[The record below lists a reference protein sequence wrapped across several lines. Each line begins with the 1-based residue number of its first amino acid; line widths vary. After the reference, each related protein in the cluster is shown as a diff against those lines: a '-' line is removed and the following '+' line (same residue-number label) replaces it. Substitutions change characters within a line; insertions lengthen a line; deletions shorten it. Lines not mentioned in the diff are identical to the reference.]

1 MYTAL
6 VLTEESQEQLK
17 AITEKVYPDLNWE
30 LVCHHMTLHMG
41 PASKEEQCLIG
52 RQFFITLDRIG
63 KSDKA
68 AAATVD
74 SVRSKEG
81 INLST
86 AHIQI
91 PHVTLMVNRKEGGKP
106 FDSNKITEWFAY
118 GEFRFV
124 FETVFQEVV

>member
-6 VLTEESQEQLK
+6 VLTEKSQEQLK
-17 AITEKVYPDLNWE
+17 AITEKEYPDLDWE

-52 RQFFITLDRIG
+52 RQFFITVDRIG
-63 KSDKA
+63 KSNKA
-68 AAATVD
+68 VAATVD
-74 SVRSKEG
+74 SVRSEEG
-81 INLST
+81 INLNT
-86 AHIQI
+86 DHIQI
-91 PHVTLMVNRKEGGKP
+91 PHVTLMVNRKGGGKP

-118 GEFRFV
+118 TEHGFV